1 MTSSFS
7 FSYEEPG
14 QVGRRI
20 ADIGLNIKN
29 WSKKCHVPGL
39 VRFVEAPAEAEEEK
53 KEDENK
59 EKTEKSVESPA
70 EGTENQAKNPRQ
82 GRKRFEY
89 SHQVYLVLEEYKEK
103 FPEAL

>member
-29 WSKKCHVPGL
+29 WSRKCHVPGL

-53 KEDENK
+53 KEN
-59 EKTEKSVESPA
+59 PA
-70 EGTENQAKNPRQ
+70 EGAENQAKNPRQ
-82 GRKRFEY
+82 GKKRFEY